1 VQIRNAVLLSHQG
14 AGKTSLTE
22 SMLFSSGTIQRLGSV
37 EDGTTTSDYD
47 PLEVER
53 HMGINLSLLP
63 IEWEGVKL
71 NLIDTP
77 GYTDFAGE
85 VRSGLRVTEGAIVV
99 ICAAS
104 GV

>member
-1 VQIRNAVLLSHQG
+1 VQIRNVVLLSHQG

-22 SMLFSSGTIQRLGSV
+22 SMLFTSGAIQRLGSV
-37 EDGTTTSDYD
+37 EDGTATSDYD

-63 IEWEGVKL
+63 FEWQGVKL

-77 GYTDFAGE
+77 GYAQN
-85 VRSGLRVTEGAIVV
+85 RCGAMLKKQ
-99 ICAAS
+99 ICRD
-104 GV
+104 